1 LLELQVR
8 FLFAGGAA
16 AGPSLVLAT
25 FSRRFRAVLA

>member
-8 FLFAGGAA
+8 FLFAGAA